1 MRHNIDR
8 QTNTPNC
15 SFVCLIF
22 RTETKSN
29 KGKETKQ
36 GKAKNEKA
44 RKKKAKR
51 KGKKNKKEEKNVYTK
66 ASVCWVFDGFIH
78 GGKCVIG
85 L

>member
-1 MRHNIDR
+1 M
-8 QTNTPNC
+8 
-15 SFVCLIF
+15 CLIF

-51 KGKKNKKEEKNVYTK
+51 KGKKKIKKKRRMYTQRQVCVGSSMVLYTYTRRQVCDRSLYTE
-66 ASVCWVFDGFIH
+66 AS
-78 GGKCVIG
+78 
-85 L
+85 LS